1 MLKRRRRR
9 LQADQVDECLKV
21 HAMRAHV
28 DAWEVRNRCL
38 EVLDLE
44 GDRGSE
50 VGEEAEDNAQAGDE
64 VDAEVWANKG
74 IEDGVG
80 GREPLADGLLGGGG
94 LQFLEGEC
102 PATLE

>member
-1 MLKRRRRR
+1 MLKRRRGR
-9 LQADQVDECLKV
+9 LQADQVDECMTV
-21 HAMRAHV
+21 YAMRAHT
-28 DAWEVRNRCL
+28 DAGQVRNRCL

-44 GDRGSE
+44 GDRRSE

-64 VDAEVWANKG
+64 VYTEVRANKG

-102 PATLE
+102 PPALE